1 MEATKVWQKAK
12 GYCEEDSLSHLERA
26 YDLARR
32 INPERAD
39 YSLDIAY
46 ILAEMGMDVASL
58 QASLLLDTSGELLKE
73 VEDSLGVETRR
84 LIEETAK
91 LNVAFKGGERGGTK
105 VEGMRKML
113 ISIADEPRVVLIWLA
128 TRLAL
133 MRHLKTVPTKRRQEV
148 AQETLDVYA
157 PLSHRLGVWELKWQL
172 EDLSFLYLEPVRY
185 RYIQGLLRKGKKER
199 EVFLS
204 RAISVLKSKLAQGDF
219 KSEVMGRP
227 KNIYSISQ
235 KMERYS
241 GEGKGFN
248 HIRDILALRI
258 LVGNV
263 VDCYYALGMVHSL
276 WHPILSEFNDY
287 IASPKENGYQSLH
300 TTVMCFGTT
309 PLEIQIRTFDMHR
322 SAEYGIAAHYRYKGE
337 GGGLEGKV
345 SFLRQALELRK
356 EFPEIDLPR
365 INELL
370 AEQILVYTPKGD
382 IVELPPG
389 STPLDF
395 AYRIHTELGHHCTG
409 AKINGKLSSLNSHLK
424 SGDTVDIIQGRE
436 AKPSLDWLNS
446 DLGYLNTS
454 HAREKVRQWF
464 RKREKMEAQGK
475 GREILERELKKLGIV
490 ENAEQIAKLLNYER
504 ADVLYAALGCGEIT
518 TAQIALKLEQKEAPP
533 EKEVKLAPRSAG
545 EIWGRGELLKRL
557 AGCCHPIPGDE
568 IVGYVTRGRGITIHR
583 LDCPNILHEEERER
597 LIPLS
602 WGEVQRVY
610 PVDIQI
616 EAWDRVGLFRDIT
629 TLIASEGINISHMNT
644 NQHDDSTVIISF
656 TLEIEGVSHLVH
668 ILSRIESIPE
678 VKSVVRMTE

>member
-1 MEATKVWQKAK
+1 MQATQLWQKVK
-12 GYCEEDSLSHLERA
+12 GYGGEDNLPHLERA
-26 YDLARR
+26 YSLAQRL
-32 INPERAD
+32 NPEGVEH
-39 YSLDIAY
+39 SLEVAY

-58 QASLLLDTSGELLKE
+58 QASLFVDTPGELLGE
-73 VEDSLGVETRR
+73 VEDSLGAEIVR
-84 LIEETAK
+84 LIEEVAK
-91 LNVAFKGGERGGTK
+91 LNIAFKSGEKGAAR
-105 VEGMRKML
+105 VEGVRKML

-128 TRLAL
+128 ARLAL
-133 MRHLKTVPTKRRQEV
+133 MRHLKAVPPERRREI

-157 PLSHRLGVWELKWQL
+157 PLSHRLGIWELKWQL
-172 EDLSFLYLEPVRY
+172 EDISFLYLEPVRY
-185 RYIQGLLRKGKKER
+185 RYIQGLLRKGRKER

-204 RAISVLKSKLAQGDF
+204 RTISVLKSKLAQGDF
-219 KSEVMGRP
+219 KSEVTGRT

-235 KMERYS
+235 KMERYA
-241 GEGKGFN
+241 GEGKGFG

-263 VDCYYALGMVHSL
+263 ADCYHALGIVHSL

-322 SAEYGIAAHYRYKGE
+322 TAEYGIAAHYKYKGE
-337 GGGLEGKV
+337 GGGLEEKV
-345 SFLRQALELRK
+345 SFLRQALKLQK
-356 EFPEIDLPR
+356 EFPEIDLPKVD
-365 INELL
+365 ELL

-395 AYRIHTELGHHCTG
+395 AYRIHTDLGHRCTG
-409 AKINGKLSSLNSHLK
+409 AKVNGKLSPLNSHLK
-424 SGDTVDIIQGRE
+424 SGDTVDIIPGKE
-436 AKPSLDWLNS
+436 AKPSLDWLNP
-446 DLGYLNTS
+446 DLGYVNTS

-464 RKREKMEAQGK
+464 RKREKMEAQSK
-475 GREILERELKKLGIV
+475 GREILEGELKKLGIV
-490 ENAEQIAKLLNYER
+490 ESADEIAHLLNYER
-504 ADVLYAALGCGEIT
+504 ADALYAALGCGEIT

-583 LDCPNILHEEERER
+583 LDCPNIVHEEEVER

-629 TLIASEGINISHMNT
+629 TLISSEGINISHVST
-644 NQHDDSTVIISF
+644 SQYDDSTVIILL
-656 TLEIEGVSHLVH
+656 TLEIEGVSHLAH
-668 ILSRIESIPE
+668 ILSRIENIPE
-678 VKSVVRMTE
+678 VKSVLRINK